1 MRTRAAAWGVDLTG
15 GAVRAVHVERVGA
28 RYRIVDVVE
37 QPTSGTGEA
46 AEPLSAHL
54 NDAVGRALTDLRQS
68 RGGTL
73 GDAVFVALPVFGAK
87 HGRVEVP
94 IADPERAAELLDF
107 EVQQALGSDRESW
120 LARTTTPKPAANG
133 GFWCDW
139 FAQRRELVQSFVADL
154 RRFGLPFDGIVAGP
168 LALAR
173 YADLESSSHGRRLF
187 IECHRTRTDL
197 LYLLADGSRRWRCL
211 PFGCGGLADAP
222 TVGAARE
229 KEAARVAL
237 QLRAE
242 RHDAHEALFGK
253 HDGTPLDRI
262 VLLGEGARHEEL
274 RRALERELDHEV
286 VTPHAPRA
294 IEVMPLAAA
303 RHPLHDGTALGLA
316 LAALDAGGE
325 PQSLVAPPRVRVAAR
340 ALPTWTMALLFLA
353 IGLLATHF
361 LAVDSE
367 ARLRA
372 LQAQV
377 LTQTQFG
384 GVDEWDEA
392 HRRAE
397 AAHAAI
403 ATLEADLLLARRRL
417 PFPRKLYESF
427 VGSAARF
434 RLASCELVPG
444 EPVDR
449 ASLVF
454 DVDPAL
460 GGAVELI
467 RGHLRDKAAITA
479 TEVESRKEPSG
490 AFHVDV
496 TAELPWDG
504 RQR

>member
-15 GAVRAVHVERVGA
+15 GAVRALHVERVGA

-37 QPTSGTGEA
+37 QPTNGTGEA
-46 AEPLSAHL
+46 AEALSAHL
-54 NDAVGRALTDLRQS
+54 ADAVGRALTDLRQA

-94 IADPERAAELLDF
+94 IADPARAAELLDF

-120 LARTTTPKPAANG
+120 LARTTAPKPAANG
-133 GFWCDW
+133 GYWCDW

-154 RRFGLPFDGIVAGP
+154 RRFGLPVDGIVAGP

-173 YADLESSSHGRRLF
+173 YVDGEWQSQGRRLF

-197 LYLLADGSRRWRCL
+197 LYVLADGGRRWRSL

-222 TVGAARE
+222 TVGAMRE
-229 KEAARVAL
+229 KEATRVAQ
-237 QLRAE
+237 QLRVE
-242 RHDAHEALFGK
+242 QHDAHDALFGK
-253 HDGTPLDRI
+253 LDGTPLDRI

-286 VTPHAPRA
+286 VTPHAPR
-294 IEVMPLAAA
+294 IFEVTARAAA

-316 LAALDAGGE
+316 MAALDSAGE
-325 PQSLVAPPRVRVAAR
+325 PLSLVAPPRARVAAR
-340 ALPTWTMALLFLA
+340 ALPTWTAALLLLA

-361 LAVDSE
+361 LAVDAE
-367 ARLRA
+367 RRLRA

-377 LTQTQFG
+377 AEQTQFG
-384 GVDEWDEA
+384 GVDEWDVA
-392 HRRAE
+392 QRRAE
-397 AAHAAI
+397 AARATI
-403 ATLEADLLLARRRL
+403 ALLESDARVARRRL

-427 VGSAARF
+427 AGGTGRY
-434 RLASCELVPG
+434 RLASCELLPD

-467 RGHLRDKAAITA
+467 RGHLRDQASITA
-479 TEVESRKEPSG
+479 TEVNSRKEPSG

-496 TAELPWDG
+496 TAELPYDG
-504 RQR
+504 SSR

>member
-15 GAVRAVHVERVGA
+15 GAVRAVHVERVGS

-73 GDAVFVALPVFGAK
+73 GDALFVALPVFGAK

-94 IADPERAAELLDF
+94 IADPARAAELLDF

-120 LARTTTPKPAANG
+120 LARMTPPKPAANG

-173 YADLESSSHGRRLF
+173 YTDGEWSSHGRRLF
-187 IECHRTRTDL
+187 VECHRTRTDF
-197 LYLLADGSRRWRCL
+197 LYVLADGGRRWRSL

-222 TVGAARE
+222 AQGAMRE
-229 KEAARVAL
+229 KEAARIAL
-237 QLRAE
+237 QLRTE
-242 RHDAHEALFGK
+242 QHDAHDALFGK

-286 VTPHAPRA
+286 VTPHAPRTF
-294 IEVMPLAAA
+294 EVTARAAP
-303 RHPLHDGTALGLA
+303 RQPLHDGTALGLA
-316 LAALDAGGE
+316 MAALDADGE
-325 PQSLVAPPRVRVAAR
+325 PLSLVAPPRAR
-340 ALPTWTMALLFLA
+340 LPPPPPPTWTAALLLLA

-361 LAVDSE
+361 LAVDAE

-377 LTQTQFG
+377 DAQTQFG
-384 GVDEWDEA
+384 GVDEWDA
-392 HRRAE
+392 AQKRAE
-397 AAHAAI
+397 TAHAAI
-403 ATLEADLLLARRRL
+403 AKLEADLRVARRRL

-427 VGSAARF
+427 LGSSGRF

-444 EPVDR
+444 DPVDR

-460 GGAVELI
+460 GGAVEVI
-467 RGHLRDKAAITA
+467 RGHLRDKASITA
-479 TEVESRKEPSG
+479 TEVETRKEPTG
-490 AFHVDV
+490 ALHVDV

-504 RQR
+504 GTR